1 MPDQTERGA
10 SFRAL
15 HQKFRPLVVPNAYDA
30 GTARL
35 LTGLGFEALATTS
48 SGLAFSLGRTDG
60 VKAVSRS
67 ETIDNA
73 RSICAATHL
82 PVTADLESCFADDP
96 EGIAGTIQ
104 LAAEAGL
111 VGGSIEDA
119 TGDALSPIYDF
130 ALAVER
136 VHAAV
141 EAARSL
147 PFAFTLTARA
157 ENFLH
162 GRPDLDDTLRRLQA
176 FEKAGADVLYA
187 PLVPSDAIGLVVAS
201 LTKPVNVLVSSGNAD
216 WTYDALA
223 ALGVARISIGGALAR
238 AALSAVS
245 QAARE
250 IRTSG
255 TFTYG
260 KGLEPFPF

>member
-1 MPDQTERGA
+1 MPSQSEQGET
-10 SFRAL
+10 FRQL
-15 HQKFRPLVVPNAYDA
+15 HRKSQPLIVPNAYDA

-35 LTGLGFEALATTS
+35 LAGLGFEALATTS
-48 SGLAFSLGRTDG
+48 SGLAFSLGRSDG
-60 VKAVSRS
+60 VNAVSRD
-67 ETIDNA
+67 ETIANA
-73 RSICAATHL
+73 RSICAASAL
-82 PVTADLESCFADDP
+82 PVTADLERCFSEEP
-96 EGIAGTIQ
+96 EGIAETIR

-119 TGDALSPIYDF
+119 TGDPAAPIYDF
-130 ALAVER
+130 SRAVER

-162 GRPDLDDTLRRLQA
+162 GRADLDDTLRRLQA
-176 FEKAGADVLYA
+176 FEGAGADVLYA
-187 PLVPSDAIGLVVAS
+187 PLVPSDAIGLVVSS

-216 WTYDALA
+216 LTYDALA

-238 AALSAVS
+238 VALSAVTR
-245 QAARE
+245 AAQE

-255 TFTYG
+255 TFSYG
-260 KGLEPFPF
+260 NGLKPFPF